1 LLLVASWSV
10 WAVWPERR
18 PGPSARKTL
27 SQGKRRTSAHHRR
40 SAVGCGARSGGQAQ
54 ALVPRP
60 RAAARPHRAD
70 APAPPLSRPVLPL
83 DPSELRLPLRP
94 STPTG
99 NRQRPP
105 VAQRL
110 YLRPSLAVAAQ
121 QQQKQL
127 ELACSSRVNRS
138 NRLTLAVRRLRRLVS
153 FISSR
158 VKVALFIRSR
168 VKQWYTALFLIG
180 LVLLTAYCYNAASIA
195 GLDVF

>member
-83 DPSELRLPLRP
+83 DPSELRLLSAPP
-94 STPTG
+94 PQPATG
-99 NRQRPP
+99 SAPCGAAAVSASLSCSCSPAAAKTTR
-105 VAQRL
+105 ARL
-110 YLRPSLAVAAQ
+110 
-121 QQQKQL
+121 
-127 ELACSSRVNRS
+127 
-138 NRLTLAVRRLRRLVS
+138 
-153 FISSR
+153 F
-158 VKVALFIRSR
+158 F
-168 VKQWYTALFLIG
+168 
-180 LVLLTAYCYNAASIA
+180 
-195 GLDVF
+195 

>member
-1 LLLVASWSV
+1 MLLVAR

-40 SAVGCGARSGGQAQ
+40 SAVGGGARSGGQAQ

-70 APAPPLSRPVLPL
+70 APAPPLS
-83 DPSELRLPLRP
+83 PLRAPAP
-94 STPTG
+94 SPPLHP
-99 NRQRPP
+99 NRQPAAPP
-105 VAQRL
+105 VVQRL

-121 QQQKQL
+121 EQQKQL
-127 ELACSSRVNRS
+127 ELACSSRANRS

-168 VKQWYTALFLIG
+168 VKQ
-180 LVLLTAYCYNAASIA
+180 
-195 GLDVF
+195 

>member
-40 SAVGCGARSGGQAQ
+40 SAVGGGARSGGQAQ
-54 ALVPRP
+54 ALAPRP

-70 APAPPLSRPVLPL
+70 APAPPLTSRASTDSTPRN
-83 DPSELRLPLRP
+83 SELRLPLRP

-110 YLRPSLAVAAQ
+110 YLRPSLAVAAK

-127 ELACSSRVNRS
+127 ELACSSRVNHS
-138 NRLTLAVRRLRRLVS
+138 NRLTLAVRRLRRLVA
-153 FISSR
+153 FIISYR

-168 VKQWYTALFLIG
+168 VKQ
-180 LVLLTAYCYNAASIA
+180 
-195 GLDVF
+195 